1 MKITRLVRKG
11 KAGIISK
18 LMYIASAIL
27 AVMSIG
33 AAGSVAYD
41 SMYYTERAKGYT
53 LEKLDSDFSN
63 KDYGELNKKI
73 AYNKAI
79 GRTITDDDRDYYLF
93 ADYYESIISY
103 NVYKKNGDELK
114 AMEQLKNADTYYNNM
129 KHKIFRE
136 KADEFEKSVNIN

>member
-41 SMYYTERAKGYT
+41 SMY
-53 LEKLDSDFSN
+53 
-63 KDYGELNKKI
+63 
-73 AYNKAI
+73 
-79 GRTITDDDRDYYLF
+79 
-93 ADYYESIISY
+93 
-103 NVYKKNGDELK
+103 
-114 AMEQLKNADTYYNNM
+114 
-129 KHKIFRE
+129 
-136 KADEFEKSVNIN
+136 